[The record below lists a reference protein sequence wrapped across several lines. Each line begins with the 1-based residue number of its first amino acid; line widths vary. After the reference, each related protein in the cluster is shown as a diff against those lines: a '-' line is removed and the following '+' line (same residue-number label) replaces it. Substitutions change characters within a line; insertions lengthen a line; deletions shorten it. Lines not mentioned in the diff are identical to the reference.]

1 MRIQKQKYGAV
12 TVFKPAGPIT
22 EADVEQFK
30 TGLLQTIQEA
40 LGRAVLDASAV
51 PFVDSK
57 GLEAL
62 VDVTN
67 EVAHGGQLLKL
78 CAVNKTL
85 REVLALTG
93 LSSQFEHF
101 EDANSA
107 VRSFL

>member
-1 MRIQKQKYGAV
+1 MKILEQKRGAV
-12 TVFKPAGPIT
+12 TVVKPDGPLV
-22 EADVEQFK
+22 EADAEEFK
-30 TGLLQTIQEA
+30 TRLLRVLKENF
-40 LGRAVLDASAV
+40 GRIVLDASGV

-67 EVAHGGQLLKL
+67 EMGQGGQWLKL
-78 CAVNKTL
+78 CAVNRTL
-85 REVLALTG
+85 RQVLELTG